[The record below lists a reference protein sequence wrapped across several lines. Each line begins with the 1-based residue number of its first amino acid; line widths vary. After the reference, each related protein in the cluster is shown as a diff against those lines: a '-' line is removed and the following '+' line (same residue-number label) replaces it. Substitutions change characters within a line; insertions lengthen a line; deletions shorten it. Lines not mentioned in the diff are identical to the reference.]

1 MIKPEKKNFMNELTY
16 NNALMKYEKHLNYI
30 STTKNVVKTISG
42 SSHIW
47 DAMIDYCKETE
58 TKFSNFVFQA
68 IKEKLERE
76 R

>member
-1 MIKPEKKNFMNELTY
+1 MIKPERNNFMSETAY
-16 NNALMKYEKHLNYI
+16 NLAVEKYENYLNYI
-30 STTKNVVKTISG
+30 LQERNIVKTISG

-47 DAMIDYCKETE
+47 DAMVEFCEETE
-58 TKFSNFVFQA
+58 QKKSHFIFQA